1 MAETIDIIALWYG
14 MVWYGMVW
22 YGRYGGAEQISAFA
36 CFNINVGKNKVTKVE
51 RI

>member
-14 MVWYGMVW
+14 MVW
-22 YGRYGGAEQISAFA
+22 RGGAEQIIAFA